1 MIKIFYL
8 LAFLIF
14 CFSAKGQVSDTT
26 SKRNDTV
33 IKLIC
38 KTTVQKQKPL
48 YIVLLHKNQI
58 EITNLESFSSSIG
71 VNWIEN
77 IKVLK
82 GDNAIKEYGKKAE
95 NGAIVIKIKPE
106 YIEKIK
112 EKINKNKAPH

>member
-8 LAFLIF
+8 LAFLLF

-48 YIVLLHKNQI
+48 YIVLLDKNQI
-58 EITNLESFSSSIG
+58 EITNLESFSSSID

-95 NGAIVIKIKPE
+95 NGAIVIKIQPE
-106 YIEKIK
+106 YIEKVK

>member
-1 MIKIFYL
+1 MHFLLYKTHFDSPSKILGFKIFYL

-58 EITNLESFSSSIG
+58 EITNL
-71 VNWIEN
+71 
-77 IKVLK
+77 
-82 GDNAIKEYGKKAE
+82 
-95 NGAIVIKIKPE
+95 
-106 YIEKIK
+106 
-112 EKINKNKAPH
+112 